1 MVRRELTIA
10 DLIESAKNFCA
21 MEGRVFREELFGVT
35 DGKAVGTFVERLFK
49 SYLSERFE
57 LTIGNSAKGLDLP
70 SINTDIKVTS
80 IRQPQSSSPYKDSRQ
95 KIYGLGYNLLVF
107 VYERET
113 DILQKK
119 GRLNFLSCTFIEAKR
134 TADHKITT
142 GLLNIIRNKG
152 SVEDISAFLLEQDI
166 PGDEVTM
173 ARLAEEVLTHPP
185 VVGYLTIS
193 NALQWRLK
201 YRRIVTMDEDIE
213 GITPIV
219 RYDGK

>member
-21 MEGRVFREELFGVT
+21 MEGCVFREELFGVT

-152 SVEDISAFLLEQDI
+152 SVEDISAFLSEQDI

-173 ARLAEEVLTHPP
+173 ARMAEEVLKHPP

>member
-1 MVRRELTIA
+1 MVRRKLTIA

-21 MEGRVFREELFGVT
+21 MEGCVFREELFGVT

-152 SVEDISAFLLEQDI
+152 SVEDISAFLSEQDI

-219 RYDGK
+219 RYEGK